1 MDLTRAGH
9 TLGWTSS
16 WPEQNWG
23 MLGADAGQVEE
34 RRPAC
39 RLVRAGLHG
48 RTADERP
55 LDP

>member
-1 MDLTRAGH
+1 MELTRAGH
-9 TLGWTSS
+9 ILGWTSS
-16 WPEQNWG
+16 LPEQDWG